1 MSTMDSNR
9 RRVVITG
16 MGAITPLGMTID
28 EYWGNLVAGKSG
40 IAPGVMCD
48 YSDYPCQIAGEV
60 PEFDAGDFMDRKES
74 RRIARFSQMA
84 VAAAGLA
91 IEDGGLDMSREDP
104 ERLGVVM
111 GNGNGGFPVTEENA
125 RIMMQR
131 GGMRVSPFFIPMIL
145 PNMAAANVS
154 RLYGLKGYTSTV
166 ITACA
171 AGNQAIGEA
180 AEAVRR
186 GAADVIT
193 GRRLRSGHLPACAG
207 RFQRHQGADAKQRG
221 AGEGEPS
228 VRRQARRLRASG
240 GGGGAGDREPG
251 ARHRPRSANVLA
263 EVAGYGVSSDAFHAV
278 QPDEDGAGAARAMRW
293 AMENAGLGVD
303 EIDYINAH
311 GTSTPKNDH
320 VETLAIKSLFGERAY
335 RVPISSTKSMIGH
348 ALGGAG
354 AVEAVACI
362 QSIAPQRDSS
372 HHQLRVRRPGLRPGL
387 RAERV
392 AQDAG
397 GHGPVEQLRVRGP
410 ERLPGVQALRGVAA
424 GRASTGSGMPA
435 SAKPLARSTQL
446 SHVPQGTSPPS

>member
-1 MSTMDSNR
+1 MGVRLARQGVNDMNEHR
-9 RRVVITG
+9 RRVVVTG
-16 MGAITPLGMTID
+16 MGAITPLGTTID

-60 PEFDAGDFMDRKES
+60 PEFDAADFMDRRES

-91 IEDGGLDMSREDP
+91 IEHGGLDLSSEDP

-186 GAADVIT
+186 GAADVILGGGCEAGICQLALGGFNVIKALT
-193 GRRLRSGHLPACAG
+193 RSNDEPEKAS
-207 RFQRHQGADAKQRG
+207 RPFDAKRDGFVPAEAAAVLVIESLEHAIDRG
-221 AGEGEPS
+221 A
-228 VRRQARRLRASG
+228 
-240 GGGGAGDREPG
+240 
-251 ARHRPRSANVLA
+251 NILA

-293 AMENAGLGVD
+293 ALENAGVGID
-303 EIDYINAH
+303 EVDYINAH

-335 RVPISSTKSMIGH
+335 DVPISSTKSMIGH

-362 QSIAPQRDSS
+362 QSIAHNEIHPTINYEHPDPDCDLDYVPNVSRKT
-372 HHQLRVRRPGLRPGL
+372 RVDTVLSNSFGFGGQNACLVFRRYEG
-387 RAERV
+387 
-392 AQDAG
+392 
-397 GHGPVEQLRVRGP
+397 
-410 ERLPGVQALRGVAA
+410 
-424 GRASTGSGMPA
+424 
-435 SAKPLARSTQL
+435 
-446 SHVPQGTSPPS
+446 